1 MSNFDLQL
9 LLDGDRR
16 ALAKAITLV
25 ESKLDTHR
33 QQAQGILEQVLPHS
47 GNSIRIGIT
56 GVPGVGKSTFIEA
69 FGLYLIEQGKRVA
82 VLAVDPSSPIAGGSI
97 LGDKTRMEEL
107 SRREEAFIRPS
118 PAEGALGGVAQKTRE
133 SMLLCEA
140 AGYDVI
146 LVETVG
152 VGQSEYQVAGMVDF
166 FMVLMLPGGGDELQG
181 IKKGIMELADAL
193 VINKADGDSEKLA
206 TLTQR
211 QYTSAMN
218 LLRHTSFWTPRVMTC
233 SALKTINVDAVW
245 GMVVD
250 YYFQAME
257 KQAFQVKRAQQNR
270 DWMHQLVNEMLLLT
284 LSQNPQVKGM
294 LLDSKSAVQNV
305 VLHAG
310 MQYGASIDAV
320 DPNGGDL
327 TYQWEVKR
335 ESEATQQGGDLEDLP
350 DAILGRVDILDN
362 GKIALMAPNDP
373 GAYRL
378 FARVYGASGLAGH
391 ANIPFLVESMQQ

>member
-1 MSNFDLQL
+1 MSNFDLENL
-9 LLDGDRR
+9 LSGNRR

-25 ESKLDTHR
+25 ESRLDSHR
-33 QQAQGILEQVLPHS
+33 EQAQDILEQVLPHS

-107 SRREEAFIRPS
+107 SRREEAYIRPS
-118 PAEGALGGVAQKTRE
+118 PSEGTLGGVAQKTRE
-133 SMLLCEA
+133 TMLLCEA

-193 VINKADGDSEKLA
+193 VINKADGDSENLAKL
-206 TLTQR
+206 TRQ

-233 SALKTINVDAVW
+233 SALKQINIDAVW

-250 YYFQAME
+250 YWSKAREE
-257 KQAFQVKRAQQNR
+257 KAFDSKRAQQNR
-270 DWMHQLVNEMLLLT
+270 DWMHQLVNEMLLLK
-284 LSQNPQVKGM
+284 LSQNPAVKA
-294 LLDSKSAVQNV
+294 LLPELEEGV
-305 VLHAG
+305 
-310 MQYGASIDAV
+310 
-320 DPNGGDL
+320 
-327 TYQWEVKR
+327 E
-335 ESEATQQGGDLEDLP
+335 QQ
-350 DAILGRVDILDN
+350 
-362 GKIALMAPNDP
+362 KITA
-373 GAYRL
+373 
-378 FARVYGASGLAGH
+378 FAAARQIIEQL
-391 ANIPFLVESMQQ
+391 